1 MRLRLRRLSLR
12 HLHLLRR
19 GSPFLLPHHLGPWF
33 LLAHHLGPWLRL
45 LDGSGRLSLNL
56 RPILHRW
63 FAPLWLWLGLHALLL
78 LRVPDY
84 WLLRP
89 PYFGL
94 TLLLLLLLLLT

>member
-19 GSPFLLPHHLGPWF
+19 GSSFLLAHHLGPWF
-33 LLAHHLGPWLRL
+33 LLAHHLRPWLRL

-63 FAPLWLWLGLHALLL
+63 FAPLRLWRRLGLHALLL
-78 LRVPDY
+78 LGVPDHR
-84 WLLRP
+84 LLRP
-89 PYFGL
+89 LHFGL
-94 TLLLLLLLLLT
+94 TLPLT